1 MVSNKSNELKS
12 LQVELETKL
21 RENLLKNPSEENFK
35 IAYDEIHR
43 FFLKETKREELYSSE
58 LRWFSNIFLK
68 KISTGK
74 KVLDIGSG
82 NGKLAV
88 ALAKNKNEVVGIDI
102 STIALEMAKNKLEK
116 LSQDHSLS
124 VSFKYGD
131 ARDLDFPDQTFDFVV
146 SHDLIEH
153 LTEKDF
159 LPHLSEVERV
169 LKIGGSY
176 LFWTPS
182 RLLSGTS
189 HGLHLKEYTVQEM
202 VKLIKQ
208 KKFKQSW
215 IDARFFKLKL
225 IFEIPQNF
233 LPVVIGYEKIVEL
246 FIKFIPQPI
255 KKLFAP
261 PLFFCLTKSDR

>member
-1 MVSNKSNELKS
+1 MDSNKNKKPEN
-12 LQVELETKL
+12 LQAELETEL

-35 IAYDEIHR
+35 IAYDKIHS
-43 FFLKETKREELYSSE
+43 FFLKETRRKELYSSE

-82 NGKLAV
+82 NGKLAL
-88 ALAKNKNEVVGIDI
+88 ALAQNKNEVVGIDI
-102 STIALEMAKNKLEK
+102 SSIALEMAENKLEK
-116 LSQDHSLS
+116 LNRDQTLS

-131 ARDLDFPDQTFDFVV
+131 ARVLDFPDQTFDFVV

-153 LTEKDF
+153 LTENDF

-189 HGLHLKEYTVQEM
+189 YGLHLKEYTVQDM
-202 VKLIKQ
+202 VKIIKQ
-208 KKFKQSW
+208 KNFKQSW

-225 IFEIPQNF
+225 IVEIPQSLLF
-233 LPVVIGYEKIVEL
+233 LVILYEKLIEI
-246 FIKFIPQPI
+246 FIKFVPQPF
-255 KKLFAP
+255 KKIFVA
-261 PLFFCLTKSDR
+261 PLFFCLTKSE

>member
-1 MVSNKSNELKS
+1 MASGKSKELKS
-12 LQVELETKL
+12 LQVKLETKL

-35 IAYDEIHR
+35 IAYDEIHS
-43 FFLKETKREELYSSE
+43 FFLKETKRKELYSSE

-68 KISTGK
+68 KISKGK

-82 NGKLAV
+82 NGKLAL
-88 ALAKNKNEVVGIDI
+88 ALAKNKNEVIGIDV

-116 LSQDHSLS
+116 LGRNHSLA

-153 LTEKDF
+153 LPENDF
-159 LPHLSEVERV
+159 LPHLTEVERV
-169 LKIGGSY
+169 LKMGGSY

-189 HGLHLKEYTVQEM
+189 YGLHLKEYTVQEI
-202 VKLIKQ
+202 VKIIKQ
-208 KKFKQSW
+208 KNFKQSW

-233 LPVVIGYEKIVEL
+233 LSLVISYEKLIGA
-246 FIKFIPQPI
+246 FIKFVPKPF
-255 KKLFAP
+255 KKVFVP
-261 PLFFCLTKSDR
+261 PLFFCLTKFG